1 MRLAR
6 VVCWLSLGLA
16 WTTACTSEHASSSAG
31 KADKLAEGVA
41 ARVGDDVVL
50 LETVRRVAV
59 AQGSSG
65 REARDRLIS
74 DTLLAAEARRRFAS
88 SGLAGTAE
96 RVALSRAL
104 LEQLTEK
111 ARAQGPPSEAEILE
125 LTRERWWE
133 LDRPSSSRTT
143 HAVVI
148 VDRPEREADA
158 REVANEIAEAVR
170 DVRAPEPFVER
181 ARAVAARGLRVQV
194 ERLPPVTSDGR
205 IVPEAGSATRD
216 RGARFDEQF
225 ARAADAIARVGEQSP
240 VTRTRFGFHII
251 LLEER
256 LSEQR
261 PPLEERRRLL
271 ADEVMARR
279 ARQLAD
285 SLLERLR
292 AQTPLQISR
301 SADEL
306 TGRVD
311 IWRQP

>member
-6 VVCWLSLGLA
+6 VVCGLSLGLA
-16 WTTACTSEHASSSAG
+16 WTAACASEHASSTVQT
-31 KADKLAEGVA
+31 DKLAEGVA

-59 AQGSSG
+59 AQGSSA
-65 REARDRLIS
+65 REARDRLIT
-74 DTLLAAEARRRFAS
+74 DTLLAAEARRRFVG

-96 RVALSRAL
+96 RVALSRAV

-111 ARAQGPPSEAEILE
+111 ARAQGPPSQAETLE

-148 VDRPEREADA
+148 VDRPEREAEA
-158 REVANEIAEAVR
+158 RDVADEIAEAVR
-170 DVRAPEPFVER
+170 DVRAAELFLER
-181 ARAVAARGLRVQV
+181 AHAVAARGLRVRV

-205 IVPEAGSATRD
+205 IVPEAGSVNRD
-216 RGARFDEQF
+216 RGGRFDEQF
-225 ARAADAIARVGEQSP
+225 ARAANAIAGVGEQSP

-256 LSEQR
+256 LPEQR
-261 PPLEERRRLL
+261 PSLEERTRLL
-271 ADEVMARR
+271 ADEVTARR

-292 AQTPLQISR
+292 AQTPVEISR

-306 TGRVD
+306 TGRLD
-311 IWRQP
+311 IGRQQ